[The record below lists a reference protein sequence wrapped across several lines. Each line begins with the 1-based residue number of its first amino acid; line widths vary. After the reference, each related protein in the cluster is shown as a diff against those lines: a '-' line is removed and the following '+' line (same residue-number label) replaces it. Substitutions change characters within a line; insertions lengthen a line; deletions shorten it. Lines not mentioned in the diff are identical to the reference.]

1 MADLKRFLDL
11 EGLKQVEI
19 EVDKKDAAVLAAA
32 KAHAEG
38 LASNY
43 DAAGTAASKVQEL
56 ADGAVKENTE
66 AIAKLNGADTEDGSV
81 AKAVKDAKD
90 ALQANINTVDGKADA
105 NTDAIN
111 ALAGKVGEV
120 PEGST
125 VMGII
130 TNIQENAYDDTA
142 LSNRIGQAETDIDNL
157 ETRMGAAETAIGDRY
172 TKSEIDQKV
181 DALTEANEATQ
192 GEVDALEL
200 VVEGNKTAI
209 EKTVSDLTAVVD
221 GNSDAIEA
229 LEGRADGFDTA
240 IADRYTKGEVDSAIA
255 TAVANSEHLKRDIVE
270 ALPEVV
276 SADVHT
282 IYMVAK
288 TDGEGNQM
296 YDEYMLVN
304 GAFEKV
310 GDTKVDLAPY
320 AKTEDVNSAINA
332 EKERAEAAEKALD
345 DKIKANSDLLATVDQ
360 RIATAKG
367 EAVTEAGQAADT
379 KDEAVLAA
387 AKKYADEKV
396 AGVDL
401 TQVATNKANIEALQG
416 TVGTL
421 GSDLDAVEE
430 KAGANESAISGLTER
445 MTAVEGK
452 ASTNESNISG
462 LTERMGTAES
472 DIDAIET
479 SLTETGSVGSVIKAN
494 TAAAAAAQSKA
505 DQGYAKAETAQGE
518 VDALEELVGAIPTTA
533 TATTVTGYVDEK
545 AAALQSQVD
554 SNASAIAGFTR
565 ITEAEITAI
574 FA

>member
-157 ETRMGAAETAIGDRY
+157 ETRMGEAETAIADRY
-172 TKSEIDQKV
+172 TKAEIDQKV

-270 ALPEVV
+270 ALPEVA

-282 IYMVAK
+282 IYIVAK

-401 TQVATNKANIEALQG
+401 TQVATN
-416 TVGTL
+416 
-421 GSDLDAVEE
+421 
-430 KAGANESAISGLTER
+430 
-445 MTAVEGK
+445 
-452 ASTNESNISG
+452 
-462 LTERMGTAES
+462 
-472 DIDAIET
+472 
-479 SLTETGSVGSVIKAN
+479 
-494 TAAAAAAQSKA
+494 
-505 DQGYAKAETAQGE
+505 
-518 VDALEELVGAIPTTA
+518 
-533 TATTVTGYVDEK
+533 
-545 AAALQSQVD
+545 
-554 SNASAIAGFTR
+554 
-565 ITEAEITAI
+565 
-574 FA
+574 

>member
-270 ALPEVV
+270 ALPEVA

-445 MTAVEGK
+445 MTDVEGK

>member
-270 ALPEVV
+270 ALPEVA

-367 EAVTEAGQAADT
+367 EAGQAADT
-379 KDEAVLAA
+379 KDEAVLTA

-430 KAGANESAISGLTER
+430 KADANESAISGLTER
-445 MTAVEGK
+445 MTDVEGK

>member
-1 MADLKRFLDL
+1 MADIKKFLDL

-19 EVDKKDAAVLAAA
+19 EVDRKDAAVLAAA
-32 KAHAEG
+32 KDYTDKAPF
-38 LASNY
+38 
-43 DAAGTAASKVQEL
+43 DAAGTAATKVKEL

-66 AIAKLNGADTEDGSV
+66 AIAKLNGSDTEEGSV

-90 ALQANINTVDGKADA
+90 ALQLNINAVDGKADA
-105 NTDAIN
+105 NTGAIN

-130 TNIQENAYDDTA
+130 ANIQENAYDDTA
-142 LSNRIGQAETDIDNL
+142 IVNRIGQAETDIDNL
-157 ETRMGAAETAIGDRY
+157 ETRMGEAETAIADRY
-172 TKSEIDQKV
+172 TKAEIDQKV

-270 ALPEVV
+270 ALPEVA

-288 TDGEGNQM
+288 TDGEDNQM
-296 YDEYMLVN
+296 YDEFMLIN

-494 TAAAAAAQSKA
+494 TTAAATAQSTADSAVSKA
-505 DQGYAKAETAQGE
+505 DAAQADA
-518 VDALEELVGAIPTTA
+518 DALEELVGTLPTTA
-533 TATTVTGYVDEK
+533 TADTVVGYVDEK
-545 AAALQSQVD
+545 ASALQSQVD
-554 SNASAIAGFTR
+554 ANASAIAGFTR

>member
-270 ALPEVV
+270 ALPEVA

-379 KDEAVLAA
+379 KDEVVLAA

-445 MTAVEGK
+445 MTDVEGK

-565 ITEAEITAI
+565 ITEAEIAAI

>member
-270 ALPEVV
+270 ALPEVA

-430 KAGANESAISGLTER
+430 KAGANESAISGLTEK